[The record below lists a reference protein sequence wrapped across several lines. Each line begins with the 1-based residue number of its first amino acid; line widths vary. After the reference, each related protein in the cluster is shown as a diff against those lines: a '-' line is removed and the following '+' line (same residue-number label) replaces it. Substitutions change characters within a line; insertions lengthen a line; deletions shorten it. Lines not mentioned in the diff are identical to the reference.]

1 MFAQRRRFVN
11 QVRRLVY
18 VTTKDHAYTLE
29 GWAQRLAQRGIDV
42 TLMPYERL
50 LPAPRV
56 PAATYILT
64 DFDRLSVSELQAAAT
79 VHERLTAHGLTVL
92 NDPRLFTPRAA
103 LLKRLKHAGVNAF
116 DCFLPVSGEWPDRF
130 PVFLRTLAGHRGVLT
145 DLLHDLDACREA
157 WQAAL
162 TRGFTASDLAFIE
175 FAATPTESGA
185 YQKHAAYR
193 IGDCIVRANTVNERH
208 WMAKNGEL
216 GLATEAQY
224 RQAQALAV
232 AAHLCLG
239 AACPPLALMASSMG
253 GHTACQLLDA
263 LQPRAL
269 VLFCPAAYTP
279 TAEHLPF
286 GPAFQQTLRA
296 TTDFA
301 DALAWAALRRFRGRL
316 LLVWGAE
323 DAVIPPAVIQGY
335 GLAAKAARSV

>member
-11 QVRRLVY
+11 QARRLVY
-18 VTTKDHAYTLE
+18 VTTKDHAYTLD
-29 GWAQRLAQRGIDV
+29 GWATPLFQRGIDV
-42 TLMPYERL
+42 TLMSYERL
-50 LPAPRV
+50 LPAQRV

-79 VHERLTAHGLTVL
+79 VHERLRAHGLTVL
-92 NDPRLFTPRAA
+92 NDPSLFTPRAA
-103 LLKRLKHAGVNAF
+103 LLKGLKRAGVNAF

-145 DLLHDLDACREA
+145 DLLHDLNACREA

-193 IGDCIVRANTVNERH
+193 IGDRIVRANTVNERH

-224 RQAQALAV
+224 RQELEEMDNYPWRDLVMRVFEHA
-232 AAHLCLG
+232 G
-239 AACPPLALMASSMG
+239 A
-253 GHTACQLLDA
+253 T
-263 LQPRAL
+263 
-269 VLFCPAAYTP
+269 F
-279 TAEHLPF
+279 
-286 GPAFQQTLRA
+286 
-296 TTDFA
+296 
-301 DALAWAALRRFRGRL
+301 GRL
-316 LLVWGAE
+316 DFGITPAGPQIYEINTNPYLTILPDTNPHPNADRRRSLQRIRE
-323 DAVIPPAVIQGY
+323 NLIEAFDAVTQAHPPGWVPLREKRQPVV
-335 GLAAKAARSV
+335 RV